1 MSGVEGKDAGFCMD
15 GMNRFFMETTVPKII
30 YSDEE
35 GGLVKALTD
44 GRVDLVD
51 LAGTLSR
58 QRGISFIT
66 VVPQGHSGHG
76 RIEKRIHM
84 LQQSLEQ
91 SQLRNSRCTSMGWH
105 TLAKAVERTVNSV
118 PIGFLHHQSG
128 GQNPLLRILTP
139 NSLRLISTSDRSPAN
154 LFNIPDSPAG
164 IMDDIQQKY
173 ECWYHVWNEQYL
185 PLILDRQKWHF
196 RRDNL
201 CPGDIVYFKLRE
213 SKMSATW
220 RIGKVEGVKIGEDGF
235 VRQAVIAY
243 KDTSSDDPS
252 DWIHRTVERPVR
264 NLVKLFHID
273 DTTLMDDIQAVHDAS
288 QKILDREK
296 ISFDENIETI
306 EREDFFDN
314 IDPVEDV
321 LDDENQDLV
330 REIPPPQPK
339 KLRKKRKTEVEKLK
353 IDLKGWEMMKSPD
366 PNSLQAV
373 KLSAAPFIHNFMS
386 TVSANIT
393 VQNGNNN
400 MEMGEGRGAEI
411 EDEEFDVIY
420 DDDTFDNDVNIYLL

>member
-1 MSGVEGKDAGFCMD
+1 
-15 GMNRFFMETTVPKII
+15 
-30 YSDEE
+30 
-35 GGLVKALTD
+35 
-44 GRVDLVD
+44 
-51 LAGTLSR
+51 
-58 QRGISFIT
+58 
-66 VVPQGHSGHG
+66 
-76 RIEKRIHM
+76 
-84 LQQSLEQ
+84 
-91 SQLRNSRCTSMGWH
+91 
-105 TLAKAVERTVNSV
+105 
-118 PIGFLHHQSG
+118 
-128 GQNPLLRILTP
+128 
-139 NSLRLISTSDRSPAN
+139 
-154 LFNIPDSPAG
+154 
-164 IMDDIQQKY
+164 
-173 ECWYHVWNEQYL
+173 
-185 PLILDRQKWHF
+185 
-196 RRDNL
+196 
-201 CPGDIVYFKLRE
+201 
-213 SKMSATW
+213 
-220 RIGKVEGVKIGEDGF
+220 
-235 VRQAVIAY
+235 
-243 KDTSSDDPS
+243 
-252 DWIHRTVERPVR
+252 
-264 NLVKLFHID
+264 
-273 DTTLMDDIQAVHDAS
+273 MDDIQAVHDAS

-330 REIPPPQPK
+330 REVPPPQPK

-420 DDDTFDNDVNIYLL
+420 DDDTFDHDVNISLL